1 MGVTSA
7 QPSVVCIESDLAR
20 ASGLI
25 ATLGSCRRLAAL
37 MGNVSEFSDAFD
49 PSLPTVFVLEG
60 LLEYLASNSQK
71 SSIQ

>member
-25 ATLGSCRRLAAL
+25 ATHGSGRRLAAL
-37 MGNVSEFSDAFD
+37 MGNVSEFSNAFD

-60 LLEYLASNSQK
+60 LLEYLESNSQK